1 MLEMVDTVVM
11 IYGCGWRVSYRCGTG
26 RLVHILELDCEDI
39 APVVLVEQLLRCDLW
54 LVRDMGQDEVGV
66 PGFVLEF
73 VRCKENAITDNVM
86 GDTVAFKL
94 TGAPIPHVAFDS
106 EPVVEGWEQFGFT
119 CRFYQQLGAQGRG
132 TGSSITANEELV
144 TLTGDVDNLR
154 RKQDLLDS
162 FEGIREMFVPDNCF
176 LA

>member
-1 MLEMVDTVVM
+1 MDSGLGVDKGGG
-11 IYGCGWRVSYRCGTG
+11 GC
-26 RLVHILELDCEDI
+26 LDET
-39 APVVLVEQLLRCDLW
+39 EERFHLLDAL
-54 LVRDMGQDEVGV
+54 
-66 PGFVLEF
+66 
-73 VRCKENAITDNVM
+73 
-86 GDTVAFKL
+86 GDTVCFKL

-106 EPVVEGWEQFGFT
+106 GPVVEGWEQFGFT

-144 TLTGDVDNLR
+144 TLMGDVDNLR

-162 FEGIREMFVPDNCF
+162 FEGIGELLVPDNCF